1 MLFEKM
7 DKQKEQINGSSN
19 RALVTRHDDSSTS
32 LRVLNLLDEKQLAN
46 AAVSTEELMGFE
58 IDDNDR
64 REAFKFI
71 FIREH
76 R

>member
-7 DKQKEQINGSSN
+7 DKQKEQINSSSN

-46 AAVSTEELMGFE
+46 AEVFLKKFMTSEKVVLKVLLMVLLF
-58 IDDNDR
+58 
-64 REAFKFI
+64 
-71 FIREH
+71 
-76 R
+76 